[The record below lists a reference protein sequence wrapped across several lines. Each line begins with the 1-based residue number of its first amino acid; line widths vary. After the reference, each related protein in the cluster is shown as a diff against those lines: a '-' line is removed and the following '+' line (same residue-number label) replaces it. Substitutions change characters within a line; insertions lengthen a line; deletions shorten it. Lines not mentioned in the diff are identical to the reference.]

1 MRNTTENLSALQ
13 SRMNDLQLENQVL
26 KQLLE
31 QNGISYRREIQALH
45 APEKLEKYETN
56 QGARIRHPQMI
67 TDVMANHF
75 YARFWGRQDVYSKRS
90 ENKKGEAGYYP
101 QCHNFWR
108 ENCPKAHGEKIS
120 CGSCPARD
128 YKRLQK
134 EDILAHL
141 RGYSSNGS
149 DVIGVYPLLPN
160 GTCRFLVYDF
170 DNHEKGAEKRDF
182 ANSDESWIEEVEAM
196 RTICVL
202 NGLDPLVERSRSGRG
217 AHIWLFFDKPI
228 SARLVRA
235 FGNALLD
242 RGAEQVNLKSF
253 RYYDRMLPAQEEVPE
268 GGLGNLIALPLQG
281 RELREG
287 NSAFVDENWNAYPD
301 QWKVLWSKPRLSEEF
316 LQSKLKEWA
325 AERPEDVLEER
336 LTDVPADR
344 EKPWKWKREFSP
356 QDIAGT
362 LSITLADGIYVDTLN
377 LKPAMQNRIRRLA
390 AVSNPGFYRNQAIG
404 ISNYFVGRWIYLGP
418 VRYQYTAK
426 DKAKAQGIAHFV
438 YPRFTRAVVPR
449 WTDGERMHPNEAYEI
464 IRNHDVRDDQ
474 IIEDVK
480 ACVEAGRTPIVL
492 SRYKDHSEKLYQRL
506 MEYADHVFLL
516 TGNHSK
522 REHRA
527 IREQMQAV
535 GPEESL
541 ILVATGSLVGEGFDF
556 PRLDTLIMATPV
568 SFRSVIE
575 QYAGRLNRDYPGK
588 RQVIIYDYIDS
599 HIPMFRKMYMKRLKA
614 YKQIGYEICGDLK
627 SESQISEKR
636 ILGNQVFAGQKT
648 NTIFDGGNYQETLKA
663 DLLSAAKNIIISS
676 PAISGQKVY
685 EFIDL
690 LKERQETGVDVTIVT
705 WAPDFYGYGEPS
717 YWMQLHEDMRQAGFF
732 VKTAEEF
739 CDRFAVIDQDLVWY
753 GSMNLLAKEQIEDSM
768 LRVHGKEIAAEL
780 LETAL
785 GRRGERAGGKIT
797 PDTK

>member
-217 AHIWLFFDKPI
+217 VHIWLFFDKPI

-281 RELREG
+281 RALREG

-316 LQSKLKEWA
+316 LQLKLKEWA
-325 AERPEDVLEER
+325 AERLEDVLEER

-356 QDIAGT
+356 QDVAGT
-362 LSITLADGIYVDTLN
+362 LSFTLADGIYVDTLN

-404 ISNYFVGRWIYLGP
+404 ISNYFAGRWIYLGP

-438 YPRFTRAVVPR
+438 YPRFTRAVVSR

-464 IRNHDVRDDQ
+464 IRNHGVRDDQ
-474 IIEDVK
+474 IVEDVK

-492 SRYKDHSEKLYQRL
+492 SRYKDHLEKLYQRL

-588 RQVIIYDYIDS
+588 QQVIIYDYIDS

-636 ILGNQVFAGQKT
+636 ILGNQVFAGQKR

-739 CDRFAVIDQDLVWY
+739 CDRFAVIDQELVWY

-785 GRRGERAGGKIT
+785 GRRG
-797 PDTK
+797 

>member
-101 QCHNFWR
+101 QCHNFWK
-108 ENCPKAHGEKIS
+108 EYCPKARGEKIS
-120 CGSCPARD
+120 CGTCPARD

-141 RGYSSNGS
+141 RGYSGNGS

-182 ANSDESWIEEVEAM
+182 ANSDNSWIEEVEAM
-196 RTICVL
+196 RTICAL
-202 NGLDPLVERSRSGRG
+202 NGLDPLVERSKSGRG

-281 RELREG
+281 RALREG

-316 LQSKLKEWA
+316 LQLKLKEWA

-356 QDIAGT
+356 QDVAGT
-362 LSITLADGIYVDTLN
+362 LSFTLADGIYVDTLN

-506 MEYADHVFLL
+506 MGYADHVFLL

-535 GPEESL
+535 RPEKSL

-568 SFRSVIE
+568 SFRSVVE
-575 QYAGRLNRDYPGK
+575 QYAGRLNRDYQGK
-588 RQVIIYDYIDS
+588 QQVIIYDYIDS

-627 SESQISEKR
+627 SESQMSESQISE
-636 ILGNQVFAGQKT
+636 NQIFTGHKT

-739 CDRFAVIDQDLVWY
+739 CDRFAVIDQELVWY

-785 GRRGERAGGKIT
+785 GRKG
-797 PDTK
+797 

>member
-45 APEKLEKYETN
+45 APEKLEKYETD

-108 ENCPKAHGEKIS
+108 ENCPKARGEKIS

-149 DVIGVYPLLPN
+149 DVIGVYPLLPD

-170 DNHEKGAEKRDF
+170 DDHEKGAEKRDF
-182 ANSDESWIEEVEAM
+182 ANSDNSWIEEVEAM
-196 RTICVL
+196 RTICAL

-217 AHIWLFFDKPI
+217 VHIWLFFDKPI

-281 RELREG
+281 RALREG

-316 LQSKLKEWA
+316 LPLKLKEWA
-325 AERPEDVLEER
+325 AERLEDVLEER
-336 LTDVPADR
+336 PTDVPADR

-492 SRYKDHSEKLYQRL
+492 SRYKDHSEKLYQQL
-506 MEYADHVFLL
+506 MGYADYVFLL

-535 GPEESL
+535 RSEESL

-568 SFRSVIE
+568 SFRSVVE

-588 RQVIIYDYIDS
+588 QQVIIYDYIDS

-685 EFIDL
+685 ELIAL
-690 LKERQETGVDVTIVT
+690 LKERQETGVDVMIVT
-705 WAPDFYGYGEPS
+705 WAPDSYGYGEPS
-717 YWMQLHEDMRQAGFF
+717 YWMQLHEDMRQEGRLLRIQSEQRHKKSGATTPCGY
-732 VKTAEEF
+732 VTPSKTAS
-739 CDRFAVIDQDLVWY
+739 RFQFF
-753 GSMNLLAKEQIEDSM
+753 
-768 LRVHGKEIAAEL
+768 
-780 LETAL
+780 
-785 GRRGERAGGKIT
+785 
-797 PDTK
+797 

>member
-45 APEKLEKYETN
+45 APEKLEKYETD

-101 QCHNFWR
+101 QCHNFWK
-108 ENCPKAHGEKIS
+108 EYCPKARGEKIS
-120 CGSCPARD
+120 CGTCSARD

-170 DNHEKGAEKRDF
+170 DDHEKGAEKRDF

-281 RELREG
+281 RALREG

-316 LQSKLKEWA
+316 LQLKLKEWA
-325 AERPEDVLEER
+325 AERLEDVLEER
-336 LTDVPADR
+336 PTDVPADR

-356 QDIAGT
+356 QDVAGT
-362 LSITLADGIYVDTLN
+362 LSFTLADGIYVDTLN

-404 ISNYFVGRWIYLGP
+404 ISNYFVGRWIYLG
-418 VRYQYTAK
+418 Q
-426 DKAKAQGIAHFV
+426 
-438 YPRFTRAVVPR
+438 
-449 WTDGERMHPNEAYEI
+449 
-464 IRNHDVRDDQ
+464 
-474 IIEDVK
+474 
-480 ACVEAGRTPIVL
+480 
-492 SRYKDHSEKLYQRL
+492 DH
-506 MEYADHVFLL
+506 
-516 TGNHSK
+516 
-522 REHRA
+522 
-527 IREQMQAV
+527 
-535 GPEESL
+535 
-541 ILVATGSLVGEGFDF
+541 
-556 PRLDTLIMATPV
+556 
-568 SFRSVIE
+568 
-575 QYAGRLNRDYPGK
+575 LN
-588 RQVIIYDYIDS
+588 
-599 HIPMFRKMYMKRLKA
+599 
-614 YKQIGYEICGDLK
+614 GY
-627 SESQISEKR
+627 
-636 ILGNQVFAGQKT
+636 
-648 NTIFDGGNYQETLKA
+648 
-663 DLLSAAKNIIISS
+663 
-676 PAISGQKVY
+676 
-685 EFIDL
+685 
-690 LKERQETGVDVTIVT
+690 
-705 WAPDFYGYGEPS
+705 
-717 YWMQLHEDMRQAGFF
+717 
-732 VKTAEEF
+732 
-739 CDRFAVIDQDLVWY
+739 
-753 GSMNLLAKEQIEDSM
+753 
-768 LRVHGKEIAAEL
+768 
-780 LETAL
+780 LE
-785 GRRGERAGGKIT
+785 
-797 PDTK
+797 

>member
-141 RGYSSNGS
+141 RGYSGNGS

-170 DNHEKGAEKRDF
+170 DDHEKGAEKRDF
-182 ANSDESWIEEVEAM
+182 ANSEDSWIEEVEAM

-202 NGLDPLVERSRSGRG
+202 NGLDPLVERSRSGQG

-281 RELREG
+281 RALREG

-316 LQSKLKEWA
+316 LQLKLKEWA

-336 LTDVPADR
+336 PTDVPADR

-356 QDIAGT
+356 QDITGT
-362 LSITLADGIYVDTLN
+362 LSFTLADGIYVDTLN

-506 MEYADHVFLL
+506 MGYADYVFLL

-535 GPEESL
+535 RPEKSL

-568 SFRSVIE
+568 SFRSVVE
-575 QYAGRLNRDYPGK
+575 QYAGRLNRDYQGK
-588 RQVIIYDYIDS
+588 QQVIIYDYIDS

-627 SESQISEKR
+627 SESQISE
-636 ILGNQVFAGQKT
+636 NQIFAGQKR

-676 PAISGQKVY
+676 PAISGKKVY
-685 EFIDL
+685 ELITL
-690 LKERQETGVDVTIVT
+690 LKERQETGVDVTIIT
-705 WAPDFYGYGEPS
+705 WAPDSYGYGEPS

-785 GRRGERAGGKIT
+785 GRRG
-797 PDTK
+797 

>member
-1 MRNTTENLSALQ
+1 MRTTTENLSALQ
-13 SRMNDLQLENQVL
+13 SCINDLQLENQVL

-45 APEKLEKYETN
+45 APEKLEEYEIN

-67 TDVMANHF
+67 TDAMANHF

-101 QCHNFWR
+101 QCHNFWK
-108 ENCPKAHGEKIS
+108 EYCPKAREEKIS
-120 CGSCPARD
+120 CGMCSARD

-141 RGYSSNGS
+141 RGYSGNGS

-182 ANSDESWIEEVEAM
+182 ANSDNSWIEEVEAM
-196 RTICVL
+196 RTICAL

-281 RELREG
+281 RALREG

-316 LQSKLKEWA
+316 LQLKLKEWA
-325 AERPEDVLEER
+325 AERLEDVLEER
-336 LTDVPADR
+336 PTDVPADR

-362 LSITLADGIYVDTLN
+362 LSITLADGIYVDTL
-377 LKPAMQNRIRRLA
+377 K
-390 AVSNPGFYRNQAIG
+390 
-404 ISNYFVGRWIYLGP
+404 
-418 VRYQYTAK
+418 
-426 DKAKAQGIAHFV
+426 
-438 YPRFTRAVVPR
+438 
-449 WTDGERMHPNEAYEI
+449 
-464 IRNHDVRDDQ
+464 
-474 IIEDVK
+474 
-480 ACVEAGRTPIVL
+480 
-492 SRYKDHSEKLYQRL
+492 
-506 MEYADHVFLL
+506 
-516 TGNHSK
+516 
-522 REHRA
+522 
-527 IREQMQAV
+527 
-535 GPEESL
+535 
-541 ILVATGSLVGEGFDF
+541 
-556 PRLDTLIMATPV
+556 
-568 SFRSVIE
+568 
-575 QYAGRLNRDYPGK
+575 
-588 RQVIIYDYIDS
+588 
-599 HIPMFRKMYMKRLKA
+599 
-614 YKQIGYEICGDLK
+614 
-627 SESQISEKR
+627 
-636 ILGNQVFAGQKT
+636 
-648 NTIFDGGNYQETLKA
+648 
-663 DLLSAAKNIIISS
+663 
-676 PAISGQKVY
+676 
-685 EFIDL
+685 
-690 LKERQETGVDVTIVT
+690 
-705 WAPDFYGYGEPS
+705 
-717 YWMQLHEDMRQAGFF
+717 
-732 VKTAEEF
+732 EF
-739 CDRFAVIDQDLVWY
+739 CDRFAVIDQELVWY

-785 GRRGERAGGKIT
+785 GEKGVAGRREDYSGYKVSKDIKIRSDNTLRICHSFQNGEPFSILLTLYASYERLSIVFLESAFRRK
-797 PDTK
+797 

>member
-31 QNGISYRREIQALH
+31 QNGISYRREIQVLH
-45 APEKLEKYETN
+45 APEKLEEYEIN

-90 ENKKGEAGYYP
+90 ENKRGEAGCYP
-101 QCHNFWR
+101 QCHNFWS
-108 ENCPKAHGEKIS
+108 ENCPKARGEKIS

-149 DVIGVYPLLPN
+149 DVIGVYPLLPD

-170 DNHEKGAEKRDF
+170 DDHEKGAEKRDF
-182 ANSDESWIEEVEAM
+182 ANSEDSWIEEVEAM

-281 RELREG
+281 RALREG

-316 LQSKLKEWA
+316 LQLKLKEWA

-336 LTDVPADR
+336 PTDVPADR

-390 AVSNPGFYRNQAIG
+390 AVSNPG
-404 ISNYFVGRWIYLGP
+404 W
-418 VRYQYTAK
+418 
-426 DKAKAQGIAHFV
+426 HFQLFCWKV
-438 YPRFTRAVVPR
+438 
-449 WTDGERMHPNEAYEI
+449 D
-464 IRNHDVRDDQ
+464 
-474 IIEDVK
+474 
-480 ACVEAGRTPIVL
+480 L
-492 SRYKDHSEKLYQRL
+492 S
-506 MEYADHVFLL
+506 
-516 TGNHSK
+516 G
-522 REHRA
+522 
-527 IREQMQAV
+527 
-535 GPEESL
+535 
-541 ILVATGSLVGEGFDF
+541 TGSL
-556 PRLDTLIMATPV
+556 
-568 SFRSVIE
+568 
-575 QYAGRLNRDYPGK
+575 K
-588 RQVIIYDYIDS
+588 W
-599 HIPMFRKMYMKRLKA
+599 
-614 YKQIGYEICGDLK
+614 
-627 SESQISEKR
+627 
-636 ILGNQVFAGQKT
+636 
-648 NTIFDGGNYQETLKA
+648 
-663 DLLSAAKNIIISS
+663 LS
-676 PAISGQKVY
+676 
-685 EFIDL
+685 
-690 LKERQETGVDVTIVT
+690 
-705 WAPDFYGYGEPS
+705 
-717 YWMQLHEDMRQAGFF
+717 
-732 VKTAEEF
+732 
-739 CDRFAVIDQDLVWY
+739 
-753 GSMNLLAKEQIEDSM
+753 
-768 LRVHGKEIAAEL
+768 
-780 LETAL
+780 
-785 GRRGERAGGKIT
+785 
-797 PDTK
+797 

>member
-1 MRNTTENLSALQ
+1 MRTTTENLSALQ

-31 QNGISYRREIQALH
+31 QNGISYCREIQALH

-141 RGYSSNGS
+141 RGYSNNGS
-149 DVIGVYPLLPN
+149 DVIGVYPLLPD

-170 DNHEKGAEKRDF
+170 DDHEKGAEKRDF
-182 ANSDESWIEEVEAM
+182 ANSDDSWIEEVEAM

-281 RELREG
+281 RALREG

-316 LQSKLKEWA
+316 LQLKLKEWA

-404 ISNYFVGRWIYLGP
+404 ISNYFAGRWIYLGP

-438 YPRFTRAVVPR
+438 YPRFTRAVVPK

-527 IREQMQAV
+527 IWEQMQAV

-588 RQVIIYDYIDS
+588 QQVIIYDYIDS

-663 DLLSAAKNIIISS
+663 DLLSAVKNIIISS

-685 EFIDL
+685 ELIAL
-690 LKERQETGVDVTIVT
+690 LKERQETGVDVTIIT
-705 WAPDFYGYGEPS
+705 WAPDSYGYGEPS

-739 CDRFAVIDQDLVWY
+739 CDRFAVIDQELVWY

-785 GRRGERAGGKIT
+785 GRRG
-797 PDTK
+797 

>member
-45 APEKLEKYETN
+45 APEKLEKYEID
-56 QGARIRHPQMI
+56 QGARIRHSQMI
-67 TDVMANHF
+67 TDAMANHF

-108 ENCPKAHGEKIS
+108 ENCPKARGEKIS
-120 CGSCPARD
+120 CGTCPARD

-141 RGYSSNGS
+141 RGYSGNGS

-182 ANSDESWIEEVEAM
+182 ANSDNSWIEEVEAM
-196 RTICVL
+196 RTICAL

-217 AHIWLFFDKPI
+217 VHIWLFFDKPI
-228 SARLVRA
+228 SARLARA

-281 RELREG
+281 RALREG

-316 LQSKLKEWA
+316 LQLKLKEWA
-325 AERPEDVLEER
+325 AERLEDVLEER
-336 LTDVPADR
+336 PTDVPADR

-404 ISNYFVGRWIYLGP
+404 ISNYFVGRWIYLGQDHLNGYLEIP
-418 VRYQYTAK
+418 RGLYDELTEMA
-426 DKAKAQGIAHFV
+426 DRAGISWEAE
-438 YPRFTRAVVPR
+438 
-449 WTDGERMHPNEAYEI
+449 DERNP
-464 IRNHDVRDDQ
+464 
-474 IIEDVK
+474 
-480 ACVEAGRTPIVL
+480 GRSI
-492 SRYKDHSEKLYQRL
+492 Q
-506 MEYADHVFLL
+506 
-516 TGNHSK
+516 
-522 REHRA
+522 
-527 IREQMQAV
+527 
-535 GPEESL
+535 
-541 ILVATGSLVGEGFDF
+541 
-556 PRLDTLIMATPV
+556 V
-568 SFRSVIE
+568 SFRGE
-575 QYAGRLNRDYPGK
+575 L
-588 RQVIIYDYIDS
+588 RQ
-599 HIPMFRKMYMKRLKA
+599 
-614 YKQIGYEICGDLK
+614 E
-627 SESQISEKR
+627 
-636 ILGNQVFAGQKT
+636 QKT
-648 NTIFDGGNYQETLKA
+648 ALE
-663 DLLSAAKNIIISS
+663 
-676 PAISGQKVY
+676 
-685 EFIDL
+685 EL
-690 LKERQETGVDVTIVT
+690 LKYENGI
-705 WAPDFYGYGEPS
+705 
-717 YWMQLHEDMRQAGFF
+717 LHAATAFG
-732 VKTAEEF
+732 KTVVCCA
-739 CDRFAVIDQDLVWY
+739 L
-753 GSMNLLAKEQIEDSM
+753 
-768 LRVHGKEIAAEL
+768 IAARKVNTLVILESSSLISQWEEAFADFLEIQEPLPVYQTKSGRTKTRKSLTGYLQGPHDSLTGIVDIAMAGSLCRKGEL
-780 LETAL
+780 HSLFNQYGLVIVDDYGIIGLSQKA
-785 GRRGERAGGKIT
+785 A
-797 PDTK
+797 

>member
-45 APEKLEKYETN
+45 APEKLEKYETD
-56 QGARIRHPQMI
+56 QGARIRHLQMI

-108 ENCPKAHGEKIS
+108 ENCPKVHGEKIS

-141 RGYSSNGS
+141 RGYSGNGS

-182 ANSDESWIEEVEAM
+182 ANSDNSWIEEVEAM
-196 RTICVL
+196 RTICAL

-281 RELREG
+281 RALREG

-316 LQSKLKEWA
+316 LQLKLKEWA
-325 AERPEDVLEER
+325 AERLEDVLEER
-336 LTDVPADR
+336 PTDVPADR

-356 QDIAGT
+356 QDVAGT
-362 LSITLADGIYVDTLN
+362 LSFTLADGIYVDTLN

-492 SRYKDHSEKLYQRL
+492 SRYKDHSEKLYQQL
-506 MEYADHVFLL
+506 MGYADHVFLL

-535 GPEESL
+535 RSEESL

-568 SFRSVIE
+568 SFRSVVE
-575 QYAGRLNRDYPGK
+575 QYAGRLNRDYQGK
-588 RQVIIYDYIDS
+588 QQVIIYDYIDS

-627 SESQISEKR
+627 SESQMSESQISENQIFTGHKR
-636 ILGNQVFAGQKT
+636 

-663 DLLSAAKNIIISS
+663 DLLSAVKNIIISS
-676 PAISGQKVY
+676 PVISGPKVY
-685 EFIDL
+685 ELIAL
-690 LKERQETGVDVTIVT
+690 LKERQETGVDVTIIT
-705 WAPDFYGYGEPS
+705 WAPDSYGYGEPS

-785 GRRGERAGGKIT
+785 GRKG
-797 PDTK
+797 

>member
-31 QNGISYRREIQALH
+31 QNGISYRRGIQALH
-45 APEKLEKYETN
+45 APEKLEKYETD

-141 RGYSSNGS
+141 RGYSGNGS

-182 ANSDESWIEEVEAM
+182 ANSDNSWIEEVEAM
-196 RTICVL
+196 RTICAL

-281 RELREG
+281 RALREG

-316 LQSKLKEWA
+316 LQLKLKEWA
-325 AERPEDVLEER
+325 AERLEDVLEER
-336 LTDVPADR
+336 PTDVPADR

-356 QDIAGT
+356 QDVAGT
-362 LSITLADGIYVDTLN
+362 LSFTLADGIYVDTLN

-492 SRYKDHSEKLYQRL
+492 SRYKDHSEKLYQQL
-506 MEYADHVFLL
+506 MGYADHVFLL

-535 GPEESL
+535 RSEESL

-568 SFRSVIE
+568 SFRSVVE

-588 RQVIIYDYIDS
+588 QQVIIYDYIDS

-627 SESQISEKR
+627 SESQMSESQISENQIFTGHKR
-636 ILGNQVFAGQKT
+636 

-663 DLLSAAKNIIISS
+663 DLLSAVKNIIISS
-676 PAISGQKVY
+676 PVISGPKVY
-685 EFIDL
+685 ELIAL
-690 LKERQETGVDVTIVT
+690 LKERQETGVDVTIIT
-705 WAPDFYGYGEPS
+705 WAPDSYGSGETS

-785 GRRGERAGGKIT
+785 GRKG
-797 PDTK
+797 

>member
-31 QNGISYRREIQALH
+31 QNGISYCREIQALH
-45 APEKLEKYETN
+45 APEKLEKYETD

-90 ENKKGEAGYYP
+90 ENKRGEAGYYP
-101 QCHNFWR
+101 QCHNFWS
-108 ENCPKAHGEKIS
+108 ENCPKARGEKIS

-128 YKRLQK
+128 YKRLHK

-149 DVIGVYPLLPN
+149 DVIGVYPLLPD

-170 DNHEKGAEKRDF
+170 DDHEKGAEKRDF
-182 ANSDESWIEEVEAM
+182 ANSDDSWIEEVEAM

-281 RELREG
+281 RALREG

-301 QWKVLWSKPRLSEEF
+301 QWKVLCSKPRLSEEF
-316 LQSKLKEWA
+316 LQLKLKEWA

-362 LSITLADGIYVDTLN
+362 LSITLAR
-377 LKPAMQNRIRRLA
+377 P
-390 AVSNPGFYRNQAIG
+390 
-404 ISNYFVGRWIYLGP
+404 
-418 VRYQYTAK
+418 
-426 DKAKAQGIAHFV
+426 
-438 YPRFTRAVVPR
+438 
-449 WTDGERMHPNEAYEI
+449 
-464 IRNHDVRDDQ
+464 
-474 IIEDVK
+474 
-480 ACVEAGRTPIVL
+480 
-492 SRYKDHSEKLYQRL
+492 
-506 MEYADHVFLL
+506 
-516 TGNHSK
+516 
-522 REHRA
+522 
-527 IREQMQAV
+527 
-535 GPEESL
+535 
-541 ILVATGSLVGEGFDF
+541 
-556 PRLDTLIMATPV
+556 
-568 SFRSVIE
+568 
-575 QYAGRLNRDYPGK
+575 
-588 RQVIIYDYIDS
+588 
-599 HIPMFRKMYMKRLKA
+599 
-614 YKQIGYEICGDLK
+614 
-627 SESQISEKR
+627 
-636 ILGNQVFAGQKT
+636 
-648 NTIFDGGNYQETLKA
+648 
-663 DLLSAAKNIIISS
+663 
-676 PAISGQKVY
+676 
-685 EFIDL
+685 
-690 LKERQETGVDVTIVT
+690 
-705 WAPDFYGYGEPS
+705 
-717 YWMQLHEDMRQAGFF
+717 
-732 VKTAEEF
+732 
-739 CDRFAVIDQDLVWY
+739 
-753 GSMNLLAKEQIEDSM
+753 
-768 LRVHGKEIAAEL
+768 
-780 LETAL
+780 
-785 GRRGERAGGKIT
+785 
-797 PDTK
+797 